1 MGTVSNN
8 RLVIN
13 SINVAAAQYKQSL
26 VGRVFL
32 YVFEGSMIE
41 VAYHETEFRHLTGV
55 ATKLTAQSFYDKAV
69 SGTLQQS
76 QVFFDT
82 RHPYHLCRRKMRHIQ
97 NLSAVTNSALIVL
110 KDVSTSTETYHFAF
124 TELNFTLCLGRDIDL
139 ATGQPKNDYY
149 VVKSLR
155 DGDMFNRSLCQ
166 YECNYIFSRQNDKKL
181 YDTICYSDGKVSIR
195 ELADGIKEKLSQ
207 SITGIPLDENSL

>member
-1 MGTVSNN
+1 MGTVSNG
-8 RLVIN
+8 RSVI
-13 SINVAAAQYKQSL
+13 SAINVAATQYKQNL
-26 VGRVFL
+26 VGKIFL
-32 YVFEGSMIE
+32 YVFEGNMIE

-55 ATKLTAQSFYDKAV
+55 ATALTAQSFYDKAV
-69 SGTLQQS
+69 NGTLQRN
-76 QVFFDT
+76 QVSFDA
-82 RHPYHLCRRKMRHIQ
+82 RHPRHLCRRKMQHIQ
-97 NLSAVTNSALIVL
+97 NLSAVTNTALIVL
-110 KDVSTSTETYHFAF
+110 KDVGTATETYHFAF

-149 VVKSLR
+149 IVKSLR
-155 DGDMFNRSLCQ
+155 DGDMFNRSSFQ

-207 SITGIPLDENSL
+207 SVTGIPLDENSL